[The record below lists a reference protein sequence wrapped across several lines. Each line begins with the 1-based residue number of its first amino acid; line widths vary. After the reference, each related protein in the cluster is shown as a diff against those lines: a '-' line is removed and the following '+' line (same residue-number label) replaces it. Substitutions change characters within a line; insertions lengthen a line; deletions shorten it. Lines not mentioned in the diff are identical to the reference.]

1 MFRTG
6 VSQALS
12 RGTAAE
18 VKAVHRGVDELGET
32 LDPLE
37 YRVVPLFQKKRRVV
51 LWLSCYGTPRGAPLE
66 TNKVICQ
73 DRLGTS
79 TGLRKVGSQ
88 KRPGEALFSLSLS
101 LSLSLFTCSTPRRT
115 GAGGSLRWHA

>member
-37 YRVVPLFQKKRRVV
+37 YRVVPLFQEKTTSRFVV
-51 LWLSCYGTPRGAPLE
+51 ELLWHPRGVPLE

-101 LSLSLFTCSTPRRT
+101 LSLPAQRR
-115 GAGGSLRWHA
+115 GGPGLADR